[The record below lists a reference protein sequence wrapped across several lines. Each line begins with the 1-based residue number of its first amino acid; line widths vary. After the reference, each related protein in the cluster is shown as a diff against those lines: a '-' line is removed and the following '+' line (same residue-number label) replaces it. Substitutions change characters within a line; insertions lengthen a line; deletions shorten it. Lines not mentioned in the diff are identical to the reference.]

1 VDDAELDQLFRD
13 VLASEPPTWSGPY
26 PYATRDHVIGEVWTR
41 PGLSIRDRRLVS
53 LACVASAAA
62 PVALETH
69 VHAAFATGDV
79 SLEEMLEVVLQFA
92 VYNGWAR
99 ASYVEGVVRMQW
111 VRLCQE
117 RGEEVGPWPETPDPA
132 VDVDDPDALRAAGVR
147 TYTEVL
153 GTAPPSSGGV
163 HQASEVL
170 GFAYARVWSRPA
182 LARRDRRLLTLP
194 WAAIHGGA
202 ATVLRH
208 VEGALASGDLSAAE
222 LDEVVVQTSAYGGL
236 LVGERLD
243 DAVRAAVAGRG

>member
-1 VDDAELDQLFRD
+1 MDDAELDQLFRD
-13 VLASEPPTWSGPY
+13 VLASEPPRWTGPY

-41 PGLSIRDRRLVS
+41 PVLSLRDRRLVS
-53 LACVASAAA
+53 LACVSSAAA

-69 VHAAFATGDV
+69 VHAAFATGDIA
-79 SLEEMLEVVLQFA
+79 LDEMLEVVLQFA

-99 ASYVEGVVRMQW
+99 ASYFEGVVRMQW

-117 RGEEVGPWPETPDPA
+117 RGDEVGPWPETPDPP
-132 VDVDDPDALRAAGVR
+132 VDVDDPEALRAAGAR

-153 GTAPPSSGGV
+153 GIEPPSAGRLL
-163 HQASEVL
+163 HDSEVL

-194 WAAIHGGA
+194 WVAMHGGG
-202 ATVLRH
+202 ATMLRH
-208 VEGALASGDLSAAE
+208 VEGALASGDLSAEE
-222 LDEVVVQTSAYGGL
+222 LDEVVLQTSAYGGL

-243 DAVRAAVAGRG
+243 EAVQVAIAALG